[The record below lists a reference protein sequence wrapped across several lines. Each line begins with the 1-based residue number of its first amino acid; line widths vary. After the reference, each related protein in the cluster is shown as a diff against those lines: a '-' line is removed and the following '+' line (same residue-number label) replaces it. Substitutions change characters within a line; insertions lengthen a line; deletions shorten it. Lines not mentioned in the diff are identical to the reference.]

1 MTQFYNV
8 QFVLN
13 YTVLIV
19 AVQTDDLLEEAD
31 IIAQAEEWLAAD
43 GINIRNWS
51 DITVEVVNA

>member
-31 IIAQAEEWLAAD
+31 IIAQAEEWLAVD

>member
-31 IIAQAEEWLAAD
+31 IIAQAEEWLAVD

-51 DITVEVVNA
+51 EITVEEVVA